1 MGDAKNK
8 KISNQSIKLRKPRNQ
23 ECPANF
29 KINND
34 ISDNNDDNNINKQ
47 MKILVTIIQIEL
59 RRDTGQKI
67 PC

>member
-8 KISNQSIKLRKPRNQ
+8 KISKQSIKLRKPRNQ
-23 ECPANF
+23 ECPTNS

-34 ISDNNDDNNINKQ
+34 ISDNNDNNNINKK

-59 RRDTGQKI
+59 RQDTGQNI